1 MGYSLD
7 SQPKVQITGN
17 TTLTGLSNGA
27 HNLTVYAQDVAGNM
41 GVSETVYFKVE
52 IPFPITPVAVASA
65 ATVAVVGAVL
75 AFYFKKRK
83 HQTTKCLFTF
93 AFYVNLG

>member
-27 HNLTVYAQDVAGNM
+27 HNLTVYAQDVAGNT
-41 GVSETVYFKVE
+41 GVSETVYFRVE
-52 IPFPITPVAVASA
+52 IPFPTAPVAVASA
-65 ATVAVVGAVL
+65 VTVAVVGVGL
-75 AFYFKKRK
+75 LVYFKRRD
-83 HQTTKCLFTF
+83 H
-93 AFYVNLG
+93 

>member
-41 GVSETVYFKVE
+41 GVSETVYFRVE

-83 HQTTKCLFTF
+83 YQTTKCLFTF